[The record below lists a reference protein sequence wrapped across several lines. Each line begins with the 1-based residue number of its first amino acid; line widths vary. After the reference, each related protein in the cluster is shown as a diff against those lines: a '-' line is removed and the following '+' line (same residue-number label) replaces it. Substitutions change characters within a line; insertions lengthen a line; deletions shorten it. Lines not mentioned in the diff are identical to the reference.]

1 MPPQSSKLVVQCR
14 LYELRNGKRIT
25 VRAASKILGDIMF
38 QYRGKGLSMGTMIAG
53 WDHSGP
59 GLYYC
64 DSDGQRTKGTIF
76 SVGSGSLYAYGVLDS
91 GYKCALSQTSV
102 LLFVLVCYAWCAYG
116 MLDSGYKRALA
127 VFCAVV
133 CHALRVGIRTFDGIL
148 TVGR

>member
-102 LLFVLVCYAWCAYG
+102 LLFVMLGARMACSIVATSVPSQCSALSFVMLCALEFELL
-116 MLDSGYKRALA
+116 ME
-127 VFCAVV
+127 F
-133 CHALRVGIRTFDGIL
+133 
-148 TVGR
+148 